1 MKRLTCLKLIDSVEY
16 MLAAG
21 NCDGQVNVF
30 RIFKELNT
38 ILTPSNS
45 SPSRQVERYVI
56 RDLHQSAI
64 TCCEWSKN
72 GLKLYTGDRQG
83 IVVQTEFDYQAVRLL

>member
-30 RIFKELNT
+30 RIFKESNT
-38 ILTPSNS
+38 NFNHLSVSTTRP
-45 SPSRQVERYVI
+45 VERYVI
-56 RDLHQSAI
+56 RDLHRNAI
-64 TCCEWSKN
+64 SCCEWSKN

-83 IVVQTEFDYQAVRLL
+83 IVVLTEFDYETVRLL